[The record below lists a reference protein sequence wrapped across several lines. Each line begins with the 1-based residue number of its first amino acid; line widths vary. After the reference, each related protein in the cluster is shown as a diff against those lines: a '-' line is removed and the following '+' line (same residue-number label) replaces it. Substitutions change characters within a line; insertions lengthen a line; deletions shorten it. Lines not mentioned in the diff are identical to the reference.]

1 MRTLGKTRWL
11 LLLLTLAAYR
21 AARAQDV
28 IIVANPEMRVSVI
41 TPEDLRAIYTG
52 ARSQL
57 PDGSHVLPVTLKGG
71 PAHEVFLMNYV
82 KETPDQFRTAWRKAV
97 FTGQGAMPRAFE
109 SEAAL
114 LQFVASTP
122 GALGY
127 VSRVVP
133 GDKVKPLSVLPP
145 PH

>member
-11 LLLLTLAAYR
+11 LLALGACQ

-28 IIVANPEMRVSVI
+28 IIVANPEMRASGI
-41 TPEDLRAIYTG
+41 TPEELRAIYTG

-57 PDGSHVLPVTLKGG
+57 LDGSHVLPVTLKGG
-71 PAHEVFLMNYV
+71 PVHEVFLMNYL

-109 SEAAL
+109 SEAL

>member
-1 MRTLGKTRWL
+1 
-11 LLLLTLAAYR
+11 
-21 AARAQDV
+21 
-28 IIVANPEMRVSVI
+28 
-41 TPEDLRAIYTG
+41 
-52 ARSQL
+52 
-57 PDGSHVLPVTLKGG
+57 
-71 PAHEVFLMNYV
+71 MNYL

-127 VSRVVP
+127 LSRVVP
-133 GDKVKPLSVLPP
+133 EDKVKPLSVLPP